1 MQRRKEKLSRD
12 HLWNSGIGRVT
23 DNHIHKLFQLVQF
36 FYYTEEKE
44 ENLEEK
50 KIKNWKQVQLLIRKK
65 KCKEV
70 LRKNN

>member
-23 DNHIHKLFQLVQF
+23 DSHIHKLFQLVVQF
-36 FYYTEEKE
+36 FYYRGEKE

-50 KIKNWKQVQLLIRKK
+50 K
-65 KCKEV
+65 
-70 LRKNN
+70 